1 MSLTFE
7 TDGFSPLVGRIF
19 ALLLFAPEPLSLQDM
34 ADQLGVTKAAVSVQ
48 VRALEK
54 HSMCQKLPT
63 SSDRRDYYYIADDFS
78 TTVTRTTVQKMNF
91 VHNRILQTLDTFN
104 RIHPVASEEKAA
116 YDAARQRF
124 LEMEAL
130 YRLILARLDGLEEE
144 WLQIRDQLIQDMEQ
158 R

>member
-1 MSLTFE
+1 MSPSPTPQSFSDLKRVFSNQMSLTFE

-63 SSDRRDYYYIADDFS
+63 SGRPERLLLHSRRFQHDGY
-78 TTVTRTTVQKMNF
+78 
-91 VHNRILQTLDTFN
+91 
-104 RIHPVASEEKAA
+104 P
-116 YDAARQRF
+116 YDGAEDEF
-124 LEMEAL
+124 CT
-130 YRLILARLDGLEEE
+130 
-144 WLQIRDQLIQDMEQ
+144 
-158 R
+158 